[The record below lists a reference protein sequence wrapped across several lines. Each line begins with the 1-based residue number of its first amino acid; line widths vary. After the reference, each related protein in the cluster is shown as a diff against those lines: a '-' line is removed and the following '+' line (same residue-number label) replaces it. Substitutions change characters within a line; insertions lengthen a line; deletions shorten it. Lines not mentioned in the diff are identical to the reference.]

1 MSFCGTGSF
10 LWCGGNKMSHQY
22 QNLFQPGRIGKVEIR
37 NRVVMTSLL
46 TGLANKNGTVSE
58 GLIAFYETRAQGGAG
73 LIITEATQI
82 VPGGC
87 HNKFQLG
94 AFEDSQISGLAE
106 MVKRIHACGSSFFMQ
121 LYHPGSQTTNKLAG
135 GELLTP
141 SGLGSKA
148 LPAQKCRAMDQAD
161 IDDLVKAFAEAAIRA
176 KKAGFDGVEL
186 NAAHGYLLNQFLS
199 PYTNKRTDAYG
210 GNIKGRC
217 RLVQE
222 IIVAVRQAV
231 GKDFPITL
239 CISADE
245 FLEKAGIK
253 EDGIGLPETIAILTQ
268 LIPFGLDA
276 VSVSAGTLE
285 TQNCAWEPISYPQG
299 WRTYLPETVKRN
311 IFVPVIGTSVIREP
325 AFAEQLLKRGA
336 MDFVGV
342 ARGQVADP
350 EWALKAEQGRANE
363 IRRCISCLH
372 CMQQLVETGHSECAI
387 NPKSH
392 HEAEYGVLKVT
403 GDNQP
408 VVVVGGGPA
417 GMEAARILALR
428 GYKPILFEK
437 ANRLGGQLLLADKPP
452 HKGKIDW
459 LISYYEERLKVLN
472 VDVRLNT
479 EATAELIAAENP
491 IAVFLATGSVPSRPA
506 SIVGIDGDN
515 VCIAPDVL
523 TGKVDIRG
531 KQVVVVGDGL
541 TGIETA
547 ETLGLQENVVSV
559 VGRNSE
565 IGERIYVQN
574 RQGVLDSLIVQHAR
588 FFPRRELV
596 SISADGIT
604 VKNTATDDLLFMPT
618 DVVVLSLG
626 VRPNLKRRDEFI
638 EAFPDAI
645 ILGDAIRGGRIADA
659 VHTAYDAVT
668 ALL

>member
-1 MSFCGTGSF
+1 M
-10 LWCGGNKMSHQY
+10 NAQY
-22 QNLFQPGRIGKVEIR
+22 PNLFQCGRIGQVSIR

-46 TGLANKNGTVSE
+46 TGLANQNGTVSE
-58 GLIAFYETRAQGGAG
+58 ELIAFYETRAQGGTG
-73 LIITEATQI
+73 LIITEATQVI
-82 VPGGC
+82 SGGC

-94 AFEDSQISGLAE
+94 AFSDDHIPGLTKLTE
-106 MVKRIHACGSSFFMQ
+106 CVHSHGTTIFMQ
-121 LYHPGSQTTNKLAG
+121 LYHPGSQTTNKLTDT
-135 GELLTP
+135 ELLTP
-141 SGLGSKA
+141 SGLASKA
-148 LPAQKCRAMDQAD
+148 LPPQKCRVMTQND
-161 IDDLVKAFAEAAIRA
+161 IDFLITAFADAAVRA
-176 KKAGFDGVEL
+176 KKSGFDGVEL
-186 NAAHGYLLNQFLS
+186 NAAHGYLLNAFLS
-199 PYTNKRTDAYG
+199 PYTNKREDQYG

-231 GKDFPITL
+231 GPHFPITL
-239 CISADE
+239 CVSADE

-253 EDGIGLPETIAILTQ
+253 EGGIDLQETIAILTH

-276 VSVSAGTLE
+276 VSVSAGILE

-350 EWALKAEQGRANE
+350 EWAQKAERGRACE

-372 CMQQLVETGHSECAI
+372 CMQQLVETGRSECAI

-392 HEAEYGVLKVT
+392 HEAEYGPLKIT
-403 GDNQP
+403 GDGKK

-428 GYKPILFEK
+428 GYKPVLFEK
-437 ANRLGGQLLLADKPP
+437 ASRLGGQLLLADKPP

-459 LISYYEERLKVLN
+459 LISYYEERLKVLG

-479 EATAELIAAENP
+479 EATTELVAAENP
-491 IAVFLATGSVPSRPA
+491 VKVFLATGSVPSRPA
-506 SIVGIDGDN
+506 SIVGIDGGN
-515 VCIAPDVL
+515 VCLAPEIL
-523 TGKVDIRG
+523 TGETDIRG

-547 ETLGLQENVVSV
+547 EHLGLQENVVSV
-559 VGRNSE
+559 VGRNSQ
-565 IGERIYVQN
+565 IGERIYIQN
-574 RQGVLDSLIVQHAR
+574 RQGVIDSLIVQHAR

-604 VKNTATDDLLFMPT
+604 VKNTFTGDLLFMPT
-618 DVVVLSLG
+618 DMVVLALG
-626 VRPNLKRRDEFI
+626 VCPNLKGRDKFLS
-638 EAFPDAI
+638 AFPDAI
-645 ILGDAIRGGRIADA
+645 LLGDAIRGGRIADA

>member
-1 MSFCGTGSF
+1 
-10 LWCGGNKMSHQY
+10 MSHQY

-199 PYTNKRTDAYG
+199 SYTNKRTDAYG

-231 GKDFPITL
+231 GKDFPIIL

>member
-1 MSFCGTGSF
+1 MSEVFP
-10 LWCGGNKMSHQY
+10 H
-22 QNLFQPGRIGKVEIR
+22 LFQEGKIGTVTIK
-37 NRVVMTSLL
+37 NRLVMPSLL
-46 TGLANKNGTVSE
+46 TGLANKDGTVSE
-58 GLIAFYETRAQGGAG
+58 GLIVFYETRARGGAG
-73 LIITEATQI
+73 LIVTEATCV

-87 HNKFQLG
+87 HNRYQLG
-94 AFEDSQISGLAE
+94 AFDDSQLPGLCELAQR
-106 MVKRIHACGSSFFMQ
+106 VHDAGASVFMQ
-121 LYHPGSQTTNKLAG
+121 LYHPGSQTRNKLAG

-141 SGLGSKA
+141 SGLPCKA
-148 LPAQKCRAMDQAD
+148 LPTQKCREMTQED
-161 IDDLVKAFAEAAIRA
+161 IAALVKAFADAAARA
-176 KKAGFDGVEL
+176 QQAGFDGVEL
-186 NAAHGYLLNQFLS
+186 NAAHGYLIEQFLS
-199 PYTNKRTDAYG
+199 PYTNKRTDQYG
-210 GNIKGRC
+210 GNVKERC
-217 RLVQE
+217 RFAEE
-222 IIVAVRQAV
+222 IISAVRQAV
-231 GKDFPITL
+231 GSQFPVTL

-253 EDGIGLPETIAILTQ
+253 EDGIDLKETIAILTH

-299 WRTYLPETVKRN
+299 WRTYLPETVKHN
-311 IFVPVIGTSVIREP
+311 ISIPVIGTSVIREP
-325 AFAEQLLKRGA
+325 DFAEQLLKRGC

-350 EWALKAEQGRANE
+350 EWGSKAEQGRACE

-372 CMQQLVETGHSECAI
+372 CMQQLVETGHAECAI

-392 HEAEYGVLKVT
+392 HEAEYGALKVT
-403 GDNQP
+403 GEGRTA
-408 VVVVGGGPA
+408 VVVGGGPA

-428 GYKPILFEK
+428 GYHPILFEK

-459 LISYYEERLKVLN
+459 LISYFEERLRVLN

-479 EATAELIAAENP
+479 EATVELVAAENP
-491 IAVFLATGSVPSRPA
+491 VAVFLATGSLPSRPA
-506 SIVGIDGDN
+506 SIVGIDGEN
-515 VCIAPDVL
+515 VHIAPDVL
-523 TGKVDIRG
+523 TGKANIRG
-531 KQVVVVGDGL
+531 KQVIVVGDGL

-559 VGRNSE
+559 VGRNNE

-574 RQGVLDSLIVQHAR
+574 RQGVIDSLVVQHAR

-604 VKNTATDDLLFMPT
+604 VKNTATDDLLFMPS
-618 DVVVLSLG
+618 DAVVVSLG
-626 VRPNLKRRDEFI
+626 VRPNLKGRDEFL

-645 ILGDAIRGGRIADA
+645 LLGDAIRGGRIADA

-668 ALL
+668 SLM

>member
-1 MSFCGTGSF
+1 MNT
-10 LWCGGNKMSHQY
+10 QY
-22 QNLFQPGRIGKVEIR
+22 PNLFQPGRIGKVEIR

-73 LIITEATQI
+73 LIITEATRV

-94 AFEDSQISGLAE
+94 AFEDEQIPGLRELVDRVHESGST
-106 MVKRIHACGSSFFMQ
+106 IFMQ

-135 GELLTP
+135 GELLSP
-141 SGLGSKA
+141 SGLASKA
-148 LPAQKCRAMDQAD
+148 LVPQKCRAMTQAD
-161 IDDLVKAFAEAAIRA
+161 IDALIKAFADAAVRA
-176 KKAGFDGVEL
+176 KEAGFDGVEI

-217 RLVQE
+217 RFVQE

-231 GKDFPITL
+231 GKDFPVTL

-253 EDGIGLPETIAILTQ
+253 EDGIDLPETIAILTH

-299 WRTYLPETVKRN
+299 WRTYLPETVKHN
-311 IFVPVIGTSVIREP
+311 IFIPVIGTSVIREP

-350 EWALKAEQGRANE
+350 EWALKAEQGRACE

-392 HEAEYGVLKVT
+392 HEAEYGTLKVT
-403 GDNQP
+403 GDNRP

-437 ANRLGGQLLLADKPP
+437 TSQLGGQLLLADKPP

-459 LISYYEERLKVLN
+459 LISYFEERLKVLN

-479 EATAELIAAENP
+479 EATPELIAAENP
-491 IAVFLATGSVPSRPA
+491 VAVFLATGSTPSRPA
-506 SIVGIDGDN
+506 SIVGIDGEN
-515 VCIAPDVL
+515 VFIAPDVL
-523 TGKVDIRG
+523 TGKADIRG
-531 KQVVVVGDGL
+531 KQVIVVGDGL

-574 RQGVLDSLIVQHAR
+574 RQGVIDSLVVQHAR

-626 VRPNLKRRDEFI
+626 VRPNLKGRDEFLK
-638 EAFPDAI
+638 AFPDAI
-645 ILGDAIRGGRIADA
+645 LLGDAIRGGRIADA

>member
-1 MSFCGTGSF
+1 MNTE
-10 LWCGGNKMSHQY
+10 Y
-22 QNLFQPGRIGKVEIR
+22 PALFQPGRIGTAEIK
-37 NRVVMTSLL
+37 NRLVMTSVL
-46 TGLANKNGTVSE
+46 TGLANKDGTASE
-58 GLIAFYETRAQGGAG
+58 GLIVFYETRAAGGAG
-73 LIITEATQI
+73 LIITEATR
-82 VPGGC
+82 VTSGGC
-87 HNKFQLG
+87 HNKWQLG
-94 AFEDSQISGLAE
+94 AFDDRQIEGLTELAH
-106 MVKRIHACGSSFFMQ
+106 RIHAHGTSIFMQ

-141 SGLGSKA
+141 SGQASKA
-148 LPAQKCRAMDQAD
+148 LSAQKCRAMTQGD
-161 IDDLVKAFAEAAIRA
+161 IDTLVKAFADAAVRA
-176 KKAGFDGVEL
+176 KTAGFDGVEL
-186 NAAHGYLLNQFLS
+186 NAAHGYLLGEFLS

-210 GNIKGRC
+210 GNAKGRC

-222 IIVAVRQAV
+222 IIQAVRRAA
-231 GKDFPITL
+231 GPDFPIML

-253 EDGIGLPETIAILTQ
+253 EDGIDLPEAVAILAH

-299 WRTYLPETVKRN
+299 WRTYLPETVKHN
-311 IFVPVIGTSVIREP
+311 VSVPVIGTSVIREP
-325 AFAEQLLKRGA
+325 AFAEQLLKRNA

-342 ARGQVADP
+342 ARGQIADP
-350 EWALKAEQGRANE
+350 EWGLKAELGRACE

-392 HEAEYGVLKVT
+392 HEAEYGPLKVT
-403 GDNQP
+403 GENLP

-437 ANRLGGQLLLADKPP
+437 ADRLGGQLLLADKPP

-459 LISYYEERLKVLN
+459 LISYFEERLKVLN

-479 EATAELIAAENP
+479 EVTPELIAAENP
-491 IAVFLATGSVPSRPA
+491 VAVFLATGSVPSRPA
-506 SIVGIDGDN
+506 SIVGIDGEN
-515 VCIAPDVL
+515 VYIAPDIL
-523 TGKVDIRG
+523 TGKADIRG
-531 KQVVVVGDGL
+531 KQVIVVGDGL

-559 VGRNSE
+559 VGRNNQ

-574 RQGVLDSLIVQHAR
+574 RQGVLDSLVVQHAR

-596 SISADGIT
+596 SISPDGIT
-604 VKNTATDDLLFMPT
+604 VKNTATDDLIFMPT
-618 DVVVLSLG
+618 DAVVISLG
-626 VRPNLKRRDEFI
+626 VRPNLKGRDEFLK
-638 EAFPDAI
+638 AFPDAI
-645 ILGDAIRGGRIADA
+645 LLGDAIRGGRIADA

-668 ALL
+668 GLV

>member
-1 MSFCGTGSF
+1 MNG
-10 LWCGGNKMSHQY
+10 HY
-22 QNLFQPGRIGKVEIR
+22 PNLFQPGRIGSCEIR
-37 NRVVMTSLL
+37 NRLVMPSLL
-46 TGLANKNGTVSE
+46 TGLANPGGLVSE
-58 GLIAFYETRAQGGAG
+58 GLITFYETRAQGGAG
-73 LIITEATQI
+73 LIITEAAQ
-82 VPGGC
+82 VVVSGR
-87 HNKFQLG
+87 HNRFQLG
-94 AFEDSQISGLAE
+94 VFDDGQIAGLSELAE
-106 MVKRIHACGSSFFMQ
+106 RIHAHGTSVFMQ

-141 SGLGSKA
+141 SGQASKA
-148 LPAQKCRAMDQAD
+148 LPPQKCRAMTQAD
-161 IDDLVKAFAEAAIRA
+161 MDALVKAFTDAALRA
-176 KKAGFDGVEL
+176 KEAGFDGVEL
-186 NAAHGYLLNQFLS
+186 NAAHGYLLGEFLS

-210 GNIKGRC
+210 GNVKGRC
-217 RLVQE
+217 RFVQE
-222 IIVAVRQAV
+222 IITSVRQAV
-231 GKDFPITL
+231 GDDFPITL

-253 EDGIGLPETIAILTQ
+253 EDGITLPDTIAILSH

-276 VSVSAGTLE
+276 VSVSAGILE
-285 TQNCAWEPISYPQG
+285 SQNCAWEPISYPQG
-299 WRTYLPETVKRN
+299 WRTYLPETVKHN
-311 IFVPVIGTSVIREP
+311 ISVPVIGTSVIREP

-336 MDFVGV
+336 VDFVGV

-350 EWALKAEQGRANE
+350 EWGLKAEQGRACE

-392 HEAEYGVLKVT
+392 HEAEYGALKIT
-403 GDNQP
+403 GEGRP
-408 VVVVGGGPA
+408 AVVVGGGPA

-437 ANRLGGQLLLADKPP
+437 SGRLGGQLLLADKPP

-459 LISYYEERLKVLN
+459 LISYFEERLRVLE

-479 EATAELIAAENP
+479 EATPELVAAENP
-491 IAVFLATGSVPSRPA
+491 VAVFLATGSVPSRPA

-523 TGKVDIRG
+523 TGKADIRG
-531 KQVVVVGDGL
+531 KQVIVVGDGL

-559 VGRNSE
+559 VGRNSQ

-596 SISADGIT
+596 SISAEGIT
-604 VKNTATDDLLFMPT
+604 VRNTATDDLLFMPT
-618 DVVVLSLG
+618 DVVVISLG
-626 VRPNLKRRDEFI
+626 VRPNLKGRDALLA
-638 EAFPDAI
+638 AFPSAI
-645 ILGDAIRGGRIADA
+645 LLGDAIRGGRIADA

-668 ALL
+668 GLV

>member
-1 MSFCGTGSF
+1 M
-10 LWCGGNKMSHQY
+10 NAQY
-22 QNLFQPGRIGKVEIR
+22 PNLFQPGRIGRVEIR

-46 TGLANKNGTVSE
+46 TGLANQDGTVSE

-73 LIITEATQI
+73 LLITEATRV
-82 VPGGC
+82 VPGGR

-94 AFEDSQISGLAE
+94 AFEDGQISGLSELTLRVHKQGAT
-106 MVKRIHACGSSFFMQ
+106 VFMQ
-121 LYHPGSQTTNKLAG
+121 LYHPGSQTTNALTG
-135 GELLTP
+135 EELLTP
-141 SGLGSKA
+141 SGLASKA
-148 LPAQKCRAMDQAD
+148 LPPQKCRAMTQED
-161 IDDLVKAFAEAAIRA
+161 IHALVRAFADAAVRA
-176 KKAGFDGVEL
+176 KEAGFDGVEL

-210 GNIKGRC
+210 GNTKNRC
-217 RLVQE
+217 RFVQE
-222 IIVAVRQAV
+222 ILVAVRQAV
-231 GKDFPITL
+231 GAEFAVTL

-253 EDGIGLPETIAILTQ
+253 EDGIDLPESIAILTQ
-268 LIPFGLDA
+268 LIPYGLDA

-299 WRTYLPETVKRN
+299 WRTYLPETVKHN

-350 EWALKAEQGRANE
+350 EWALKAEQGRACE

-392 HEAEYGVLKVT
+392 HEAEYGPLKVT
-403 GDNQP
+403 GEDRP

-437 ANRLGGQLLLADKPP
+437 TGRLGGQLLLADKPP

-459 LISYYEERLKVLN
+459 LISYYEERLKVLG

-479 EATAELIAAENP
+479 EATAQRIAAENP
-491 IAVFLATGSVPSRPA
+491 VAVFLATGSVPSRPA

-523 TGKVDIRG
+523 TGRVDIRG
-531 KQVVVVGDGL
+531 KQVIVVGDGL

-547 ETLGLQENVVSV
+547 EQLGLQENVVSV
-559 VGRNSE
+559 VGRNSQ

-574 RQGVLDSLIVQHAR
+574 RQGVIDSLVVQHAR

-626 VRPNLKRRDEFI
+626 VRPNLKGREEILEEFS
-638 EAFPDAI
+638 DAI
-645 ILGDAIRGGRIADA
+645 LLGDAIRGGRIADA
-659 VHTAYDAVT
+659 VHTAYEAVT

>member
-1 MSFCGTGSF
+1 MKT
-10 LWCGGNKMSHQY
+10 QY
-22 QNLFQPGRIGKVEIR
+22 SNLFRSGRIGAAEIR

-46 TGLANKNGTVSE
+46 TGLAHQNGTVSE
-58 GLIAFYETRAQGGAG
+58 GLVSFYETRAKGGTG
-73 LIITEATQI
+73 LIITEATR
-82 VPGGC
+82 VVSGGC

-94 AFEDSQISGLAE
+94 AFSDDQIPGLMRLTERVHEHGAS
-106 MVKRIHACGSSFFMQ
+106 VFVQ
-121 LYHPGSQTTNKLAG
+121 LYHPGNQTTNKLAG

-141 SGLGSKA
+141 SGLASRA
-148 LPAQKCRAMDQAD
+148 LAPQKCRAMDQAD
-161 IDDLVKAFAEAAIRA
+161 IDGLVKAFADAAVRA
-176 KKAGFDGVEL
+176 RAAGFDGVEL

-210 GNIKGRC
+210 GNTRGRC
-217 RLVQE
+217 RFVEE
-222 IIVAVRQAV
+222 IIVAVHRAA
-231 GKDFPITL
+231 GDDFPVTL

-245 FLEKAGIK
+245 FLGKAGIR
-253 EDGIGLPETIAILTQ
+253 EDGIDLPEAVAILTH

-299 WRTYLPETVKRN
+299 WRTYLPETVKHN
-311 IFVPVIGTSVIREP
+311 ISVPVIGTSVIREP

-336 MDFVGV
+336 VDFVGV

-350 EWALKAEQGRANE
+350 EWAMKAEQGRCGE

-372 CMQQLVETGHSECAI
+372 CMQQLTETGHSECAI

-392 HEAEYGVLKVT
+392 HEAEYGALKVT
-403 GDNQP
+403 GDGRT
-408 VVVVGGGPA
+408 VVIVGGGPA
-417 GMEAARILALR
+417 GMEAARISALR
-428 GYKPILFEK
+428 GYRPVLFEK
-437 ANRLGGQLLLADKPP
+437 ADRLGGQLLLADKPP

-459 LISYYEERLKVLN
+459 LISYYKERLRVLN

-479 EATAELIAAENP
+479 EATPELVAAEEP
-491 IAVFLATGSVPSRPA
+491 AAVFLATGSLPSRPA
-506 SIVGIDGDN
+506 SIVGIDGAN
-515 VCIAPDVL
+515 VFIAPDVL
-523 TGKVDIRG
+523 TGRADVRG
-531 KQVVVVGDGL
+531 KQVIVVGDGL

-559 VGRNSE
+559 VGRNNQ

-574 RQGVLDSLIVQHAR
+574 RQGVLDSLVVQHAR
-588 FFPRRELV
+588 FFPKRELV

-618 DVVVLSLG
+618 DVVVISLG
-626 VRPNLKRRDEFI
+626 VRPNLKGREEFLK
-638 EAFPDAI
+638 AFPGAI
-645 ILGDAIRGGRIADA
+645 LLGDAIRGGRIADA

-668 ALL
+668 ELL

>member
-1 MSFCGTGSF
+1 MNT
-10 LWCGGNKMSHQY
+10 HY
-22 QNLFQPGRIGKVEIR
+22 PNLFQPGRIGKAEIR

-46 TGLANKNGTVSE
+46 TGLAHENGTVSE
-58 GLIAFYETRAQGGAG
+58 GLISFYETRAQGGAG
-73 LIITEATQI
+73 LIVTEAAQ
-82 VPGGC
+82 VVSGGR
-87 HNKFQLG
+87 HNEFQLG
-94 AFEDSQISGLAE
+94 AYDDSHIPGLSE
-106 MVKRIHACGSSFFMQ
+106 LTDRVHALGSTIFMQ
-121 LYHPGSQTTNKLAG
+121 LYHPGNQTTNELAG
-135 GELLTP
+135 GTLLSP
-141 SGLGSKA
+141 SGLASKA
-148 LPAQKCRAMDQAD
+148 IAPQTCREMSQAD
-161 IDDLVKAFAEAAIRA
+161 IDLLVKAFVDAAVRA
-176 KKAGFDGVEL
+176 KKAGFDGIEL

-210 GNIKGRC
+210 GNVKGRC
-217 RLVQE
+217 RFLQE
-222 IIVAVRQAV
+222 IIASIRRAI

-245 FLEKAGIK
+245 FLGKAGIK
-253 EDGIGLPETIAILTQ
+253 EDGIDLPETIAILTY
-268 LIPFGLDA
+268 LVPFGLDA
-276 VSVSAGTLE
+276 VSVSAGILE

-299 WRTYLPETVKRN
+299 WRTYLAETVKRN
-311 IFVPVIGTSVIREP
+311 IFIPVIGTSVIREP

-336 MDFVGV
+336 VDFVGI
-342 ARGQVADP
+342 ARGQIADP
-350 EWALKAEQGRANE
+350 EWAVKAEQGRCGE

-403 GDNQP
+403 GENKP

-437 ANRLGGQLLLADKPP
+437 AKRLGGQLLLADKPP

-479 EATAELIAAENP
+479 EATPELVAAENP
-491 IAVFLATGSVPSRPA
+491 VAVFLATGSIPSRPS

-523 TGKVDIRG
+523 TQKADIRG

-547 ETLGLQENVVSV
+547 ETLGMQENVVSII
-559 VGRNSE
+559 GRNSE
-565 IGERIYVQN
+565 IGERIYIQN

-596 SISADGIT
+596 SIASDGIV
-604 VKNTATDDLLFMPT
+604 VKNTVTDDLLFMAT

-626 VRPNLKRRDEFI
+626 VKPYLKGRDEFMQ
-638 EAFPDAI
+638 AFPDAI
-645 ILGDAIRGGRIADA
+645 LLGDAIRGGRIADA
-659 VHTAYDAVT
+659 VHSAYNAVT
-668 ALL
+668 ALR

>member
-1 MSFCGTGSF
+1 
-10 LWCGGNKMSHQY
+10 MSHQY

-350 EWALKAEQGRANE
+350 EWAMKAEQGRANE

>member
-1 MSFCGTGSF
+1 MKRTFP
-10 LWCGGNKMSHQY
+10 H
-22 QNLFQPGRIGKVEIR
+22 LFQSGLIGNLELK
-37 NRVVMTSLL
+37 NRLVMPSAL
-46 TGLANKNGTVSE
+46 TGLANKNGAVTE
-58 GLIAFYETRAQGGAG
+58 GLVTFYETRAEGGAG
-73 LIITEATQI
+73 LIITEATRV

-94 AFEDSQISGLAE
+94 AFDDDQVPGLAA
-106 MVKRIHACGSSFFMQ
+106 MVERIHSHGCAMFMQ

-141 SGLGSKA
+141 SGLPSRA
-148 LPAQKCRAMDQAD
+148 LPPQKCREMSQAD
-161 IDDLVKAFAEAAIRA
+161 IDALTAAFTAAARRA
-176 KKAGFDGVEL
+176 KEAGFDGIEL

-199 PYTNKRTDAYG
+199 PYTNKRTDEYG
-210 GNIKGRC
+210 GSIKGRC
-217 RLVQE
+217 RFVQE
-222 IIVAVRQAV
+222 LIVAVRKEV
-231 GKDFPITL
+231 GEDFPVTL
-239 CISADE
+239 VISADE

-253 EDGIGLPETIAILTQ
+253 EDGIDLPGTIAILSH

-276 VSVSAGTLE
+276 VSVSAGILE

-299 WRTYLPETVKRN
+299 WRTYLPETVKQN
-311 IFVPVIGTSVIREP
+311 ISVPVIGTCVIREP

-342 ARGQVADP
+342 ARGQIADP
-350 EWALKAEQGRANE
+350 EWGVKAETGRASE

-372 CMQQLVETGHSECAI
+372 CMQQLNETGHSECAI

-392 HEAEYGVLKVT
+392 HEAEYGTLRIN
-403 GDNQP
+403 GDGRP
-408 VVVVGGGPA
+408 AVVVGGGPA

-437 ANRLGGQLLLADKPP
+437 NSRLGGQLLLADKPP

-459 LISYYEERLKVLN
+459 LISYFEERLRVLE

-479 EATAELIAAENP
+479 EATVELIQAENP
-491 IAVFLATGSVPSRPA
+491 TAVFLATGSVPSRPGA
-506 SIVGIDGDN
+506 IVGIDGIN
-515 VCIAPDVL
+515 VHIAPDVL
-523 TGKVDIRG
+523 TGKADIRG
-531 KQVVVVGDGL
+531 KQVIVVGDGL

-565 IGERIYVQN
+565 IGEKIYVQN

-596 SISADGIT
+596 SISKEGIT
-604 VKNTATDDLLFMPT
+604 VKNVVTGDLLFMPT
-618 DVVVLSLG
+618 DAVVLALG
-626 VRPNLKRRDEFI
+626 VRPDLRGREEFLS
-638 EAFPDAI
+638 AFPDAI
-645 ILGDAIRGGRIADA
+645 LLGDAIHGGRIADA

>member
-1 MSFCGTGSF
+1 MNT
-10 LWCGGNKMSHQY
+10 QY
-22 QNLFQPGRIGKVEIR
+22 PNLFQPGRIGSAEIR
-37 NRVVMTSLL
+37 NRVVMPSLL

-58 GLIAFYETRAQGGAG
+58 GLIAFYETRARGGAG
-73 LIITEATQI
+73 LIITEATQ
-82 VPGGC
+82 VTPGGC
-87 HNKFQLG
+87 HNKSQLA
-94 AFEDSQISGLAE
+94 AFEDHQIRGLTELADR
-106 MVKRIHACGSSFFMQ
+106 VHAHGASIFMQ
-121 LYHPGSQTTNKLAG
+121 LYHPGSQTTNKLTG
-135 GELLTP
+135 GVLLTP
-141 SGLGSKA
+141 SGLASKA
-148 LPAQKCRAMDQAD
+148 LPAQKCREMSQAD
-161 IDDLVKAFAEAAIRA
+161 IDALVKAFADAAVRA
-176 KKAGFDGVEL
+176 KTAGFDGVEL
-186 NAAHGYLLNQFLS
+186 NGAHGYLLNEFLS
-199 PYTNKRTDAYG
+199 PYTNKRSDAYG
-210 GNIKGRC
+210 GNTKGRC
-217 RLVQE
+217 RFVQE
-222 IIVAVRQAV
+222 IIVAVRQVV
-231 GKDFPITL
+231 GGDFPITL
-239 CISADE
+239 CVSADE

-253 EDGIGLPETIAILTQ
+253 EDGIDLSETIAILTH

-299 WRTYLPETVKRN
+299 WRTYLPETVKHN
-311 IFVPVIGTSVIREP
+311 VFIPVIGTSVIREP
-325 AFAEQLLKRGA
+325 AFAEQLLKRNA

-350 EWALKAEQGRANE
+350 EWGLKAEQGRACE

-392 HEAEYGVLKVT
+392 HEAEYGTLKVT
-403 GDNQP
+403 GDGKTA
-408 VVVVGGGPA
+408 VVVGGGPA

-428 GYKPILFEK
+428 GYKPILFER
-437 ANRLGGQLLLADKPP
+437 AGRLGGQLLLADKPP

-491 IAVFLATGSVPSRPA
+491 VAVFLATGSLPSRPA

-515 VCIAPDVL
+515 VHIAPDIL
-523 TGKVDIRG
+523 TGRADIRG
-531 KQVVVVGDGL
+531 KQVIVVGDGL

-574 RQGVLDSLIVQHAR
+574 RQGVLDSLVVQHAR

-618 DVVVLSLG
+618 DAVVLSLG
-626 VRPNLKRRDEFI
+626 VRPNLKGRDEI
-638 EAFPDAI
+638 LKAFPDAI
-645 ILGDAIRGGRIADA
+645 LLGDAIRGGRIADA

>member
-1 MSFCGTGSF
+1 MNTEYP
-10 LWCGGNKMSHQY
+10 NM
-22 QNLFQPGRIGKVEIR
+22 FQAGRIGHVEIR

-46 TGLANKNGTVSE
+46 TGLANQNGAVSDE
-58 GLIAFYETRAQGGAG
+58 LIAFYETRAQGGAG

-94 AFEDSQISGLAE
+94 AFADEQISGLTKLTE
-106 MVKRIHACGSSFFMQ
+106 RVHAHGTTIFMQ
-121 LYHPGSQTTNKLAG
+121 LYHPGSQTTNKLTDT
-135 GELLTP
+135 ELLTP
-141 SGLGSKA
+141 SGLASKA
-148 LPAQKCRAMDQAD
+148 LPPQKCRTMTQGD
-161 IDDLVKAFAEAAIRA
+161 IHALTKAFADAAVRA

-186 NAAHGYLLNQFLS
+186 NAAHGYLLNEFLS
-199 PYTNKRTDAYG
+199 PYTNKRTDQYG
-210 GNIKGRC
+210 GNTKGRC
-217 RLVQE
+217 RFVQE
-222 IIVAVRQAV
+222 VLVAVRQAV
-231 GKDFPITL
+231 GKEFPITL

-253 EDGIGLPETIAILTQ
+253 EDGIDLPETIAILTQ

-299 WRTYLPETVKRN
+299 WRTYLPETVKHN

-350 EWALKAEQGRANE
+350 EWALKAEQGRACE

-372 CMQQLVETGHSECAI
+372 CMQQLVETGRSECAI

-403 GDNQP
+403 GEGKTA
-408 VVVVGGGPA
+408 VVVGGGPA

-428 GYKPILFEK
+428 GYNPVLFEK
-437 ANRLGGQLLLADKPP
+437 AGRLGGQLLLADKPP

-459 LISYYEERLKVLN
+459 LISYYEERLKVLG

-479 EATAELIAAENP
+479 EATPEMVAAENP
-491 IAVFLATGSVPSRPA
+491 VKVFLATGSVPSHPA

-515 VCIAPDVL
+515 VCIASDVL
-523 TGKVDIRG
+523 TGKADIRG

-547 ETLGLQENVVSV
+547 EHLGLQENVVSV
-559 VGRNSE
+559 VGRNNQ

-574 RQGVLDSLIVQHAR
+574 RQGVIDSLVVQHAR

-604 VKNTATDDLLFMPT
+604 VKNTATEDLLFMPT
-618 DVVVLSLG
+618 DVVVLALG
-626 VRPNLKRRDEFI
+626 VRPNLKGRDKFLK
-638 EAFPDAI
+638 AFPDAI
-645 ILGDAIRGGRIADA
+645 FLGDAIRGGRIADA